1 MNLLITNTK
10 GIWVVFGLPET
21 HRPENRKQ
29 KDSLLFWFYE
39 NTLLANAESL
49 PYDEGVI

>member
-29 KDSLLFWFYE
+29 KDSLLFYE